1 MCAPISWA
9 QGGAEASVIFS
20 FFVRRVAAGV
30 VGMADEM
37 NFKHVPEG
45 EHALMK
51 RLHDQGNGVGKIA
64 KQLGRSKDTVHK
76 HVFAK
81 NTKRAT
87 KQKGRPLAFPSTPKG
102 YAAMEKVYGR
112 LLKQSKGKTE
122 VTAQMVKEEMGLS
135 CATKTVSRAFWNHGV
150 YFRPQYEKPDLDDAD
165 KKERK
170 QWGEAN
176 KHRSAVQWNKY
187 LHAVID
193 NKVFQVYPNGKWRD
207 VAARRKVRGA
217 YRQRRRVFK
226 DGYVKP
232 PNPKALK
239 QNTGVKSAMITCAI
253 GAGKVFCLCQKYNQ
267 FCIAL

>member
-9 QGGAEASVIFS
+9 QGGAEASVTFS

-76 HVFAK
+76 HVFAP
-81 NTKRAT
+81 NTK
-87 KQKGRPLAFPSTPKG
+87 KPQKGRPRAFISTPKG

-122 VTAQMVKEEMGLS
+122 VTAQMVKVEMASLRSLRPS
-135 CATKTVSRAFWNHGV
+135 CG
-150 YFRPQYEKPDLDDAD
+150 
-165 KKERK
+165 
-170 QWGEAN
+170 
-176 KHRSAVQWNKY
+176 
-187 LHAVID
+187 
-193 NKVFQVYPNGKWRD
+193 
-207 VAARRKVRGA
+207 RGP
-217 YRQRRRVFK
+217 RM
-226 DGYVKP
+226 
-232 PNPKALK
+232 
-239 QNTGVKSAMITCAI
+239 S
-253 GAGKVFCLCQKYNQ
+253 
-267 FCIAL
+267 